1 MKLDNSSGKIC
12 SLYRLL
18 NKNFIFR
25 FVNSVT
31 TAEPFDEKSV
41 WKNVKKVRSSSHSS
55 YEQNCS
61 TWLNKEDVSSNL
73 QDLYDRL
80 EVFNVSNKAH
90 NISLDN
96 LNTAAEMFVYLNI
109 CPKDEEREEWKAI
122 YNELIKKSNSVSGL
136 LTSLFRIMKR
146 FPGDGNVLAQAM
158 LKKIEKR
165 GVKKKLTSDNIPGLS
180 FFFLHFIVHCSLF

>member
-1 MKLDNSSGKIC
+1 M
-12 SLYRLL
+12 
-18 NKNFIFR
+18 
-25 FVNSVT
+25 NSVT

-109 CPKDEEREEWKAI
+109 CPKDKEREEWRAI
-122 YNELIKKSNSVSGL
+122 YNETIKYSDSVSGL
-136 LTSLFRIMKR
+136 LASLFRIMKR
-146 FPGDGNVLAQAM
+146 FPGDGKVLAQAM
-158 LKKIEKR
+158 LRKIEKS
-165 GVKKKLTSDNIPGLS
+165 GVKKKLTSDNITGLS
-180 FFFLHFIVHCSLF
+180 FFFLHLFHCFNDFL